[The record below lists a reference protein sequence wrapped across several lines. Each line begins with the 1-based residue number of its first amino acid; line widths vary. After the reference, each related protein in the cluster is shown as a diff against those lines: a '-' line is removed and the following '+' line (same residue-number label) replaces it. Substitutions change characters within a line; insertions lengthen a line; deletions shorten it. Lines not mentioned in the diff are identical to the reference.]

1 MEMAASISKQHKLC
15 FSTIKC
21 PIYFTPVAW
30 LELHVTELKLHTDS
44 RMLSSLLRDGF
55 RFTID
60 RRLTKK
66 NARKKNTCRLNIPET
81 CTRRVVFMNDFM

>member
-55 RFTID
+55 RFRSD
-60 RRLTKK
+60 RRLTKEK
-66 NARKKNTCRLNIPET
+66 RSQAKHMQVEHSRDMYKARGVHE
-81 CTRRVVFMNDFM
+81 